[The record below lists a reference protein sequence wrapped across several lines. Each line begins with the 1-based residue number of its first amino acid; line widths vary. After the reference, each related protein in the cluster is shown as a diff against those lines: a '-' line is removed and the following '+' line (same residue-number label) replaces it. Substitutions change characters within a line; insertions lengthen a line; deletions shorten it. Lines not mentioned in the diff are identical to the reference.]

1 MPLYTEHWS
10 ARPAWLTLSID
21 ERIRFLDRLGPAMDR
36 LLASGATLIGVVLRE
51 SRLLHRDDAQYLALW
66 RMPEGAS
73 QIDMLESALAA
84 AGWYAYF
91 DPVAAAPDALRGP
104 DAPKPPRSS
113 FREVR
118 GRAARN
124 GRRD

>member
-10 ARPAWLTLSID
+10 ARRAWLALSID
-21 ERIRFLDRLGPAMDR
+21 ERIRFLDRLGPAIDR
-36 LLASGATLIGVVLRE
+36 LLASGATLIGVALRE

-66 RMPEGAS
+66 RMPEGRS

-84 AGWYAYF
+84 VGWDAYF
-91 DPVAAAPDALRGP
+91 KPVTVAPDALRGP

-113 FREVR
+113 LREGR
-118 GRAARN
+118 GWAARN